1 MKYHRVKITILV
13 RPATAFHLKQMAKE
27 GARGDIGRA
36 VDKLVRDRMVL
47 IREGMQIL
55 GRQKNAPEESGAE

>member
-1 MKYHRVKITILV
+1 MKYHRVKLTILV

-27 GARGDIGRA
+27 EAKGDIGRV

-47 IREGMQIL
+47 LREALMV
-55 GRQKNAPEESGAE
+55 GRKNPRKEGEN

>member
-27 GARGDIGRA
+27 GVKGDIGRV

-47 IREGMQIL
+47 LREALMVV
-55 GRQKNAPEESGAE
+55 RKNPRKEGEN